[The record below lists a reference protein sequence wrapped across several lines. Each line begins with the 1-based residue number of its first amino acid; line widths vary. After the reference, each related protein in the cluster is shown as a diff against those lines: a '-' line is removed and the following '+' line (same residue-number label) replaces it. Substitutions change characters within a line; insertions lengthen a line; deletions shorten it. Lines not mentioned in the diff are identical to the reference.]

1 MIKYFFTYNKMES
14 ANIYLTLVLIGI
26 TIIAV
31 KRLDFLNLNQ
41 EVEHFG
47 NPIALLKKIVMGIV
61 NFFIALLDIL
71 LVIAD
76 VFAAIPVIFFVIM
89 DLIMIA
95 FTWLWPISMIK
106 GVVQSVFTITK
117 ILLLMVFDVI
127 TYILREVFKKLFG
140 LIKGGLWGL
149 PHTPEQHRTHAELVL
164 GLDTQSGDHHHH
176 PHYSDFTQT
185 RDNSLYRPLRC
196 YKGMGSNGYI
206 NIISTIICPPLGIFM
221 AFGMKGWFKIAIC
234 SLLSLL
240 YYIPGLVY
248 ALLITTHLGLGRKIT
263 AKDCGG
269 AANYGLRLA
278 GCTAIK
284 TEKDCNEAT
293 IPGWRAANG
302 DEIRACVFKRDPG
315 AEYGGKCYNIIYPS
329 SVQIGGAFG
338 GHKMRQASEV
348 GGRPTIFTDDNI
360 DQYKELA
367 DDKEVETRKGTA
379 IDYDPK
385 GLAKGYDGDDK
396 ETKFIGEVMSGGEDP
411 VPIPDGPWKYTGGT

>member
-1 MIKYFFTYNKMES
+1 MES

-31 KRLDFLNLNQ
+31 KRLNFLNLNE

-106 GVVQSVFTITK
+106 GIVQSVFTITK
-117 ILLLMVFDVI
+117 ILILMVFDVI
-127 TYILREVFKKLFG
+127 TYILRQVFKKLFG

-149 PHTPEQHRTHAELVL
+149 PHTPEHHRTHAELVL
-164 GLDTQSGDHHHH
+164 GLDIQSGDHHHH
-176 PHYSDFTQT
+176 PHKSDFAQT
-185 RDNSLYRPLRC
+185 RQDSLYRPLRC

-221 AFGMKGWFKIAIC
+221 AFGMKGWFKIVIC

-248 ALLITTHLGLGRKIT
+248 ALLITTHLGLGRRIT

-284 TEKDCNEAT
+284 TETDCNEAK
-293 IPGWRAANG
+293 IPGWRDAKG
-302 DEIRACVFKRDPG
+302 DEIRACVFKRDQ
-315 AEYGGKCYNIIYPS
+315 ASEYGGKCYNIIYPS
-329 SVQIGGAFG
+329 GIHLGGPVTG
-338 GHKMRQASEV
+338 VHKMRQASEI
-348 GGRPTIFTDDNI
+348 GGKSTMFIDTDI
-360 DQYKELA
+360 DQYRELA
-367 DDKEVETRKGTA
+367 DDKEVETRKGKV

-385 GLAKGYDGDDK
+385 GLAKGYDGPDK
-396 ETKFIGEVMSGGEDP
+396 DEKFNQGGNEDP
-411 VPIPDGPWKYTGGT
+411 VPIPDGPWKYTGGI